1 MLARNETETDTAQL
15 LRQLGVF
22 LIEWL
27 LTVESPLDLPSVLS
41 VAVLDLTKIILGV
54 LSGLCS
60 DFVDNALLGRLGRWC
75 SIFLRPVRS
84 TFVQEHVDFPSH
96 FLHILSRVMLVIW
109 FHAVAARISQDAV
122 FGVFVRHER

>member
-15 LRQLGVF
+15 MRQLGVF

-54 LSGLCS
+54 L
-60 DFVDNALLGRLGRWC
+60 
-75 SIFLRPVRS
+75 
-84 TFVQEHVDFPSH
+84 
-96 FLHILSRVMLVIW
+96 
-109 FHAVAARISQDAV
+109 
-122 FGVFVRHER
+122 